1 MDKRVEANLRV
12 KRRIVDALFSLM
24 REKSLTDIR
33 VTEIIREAGVAR
45 ASFYRNYCSKEDVLI
60 TLIRDVLE
68 DFRKEIRYEQGNFYT
83 YDNLLLSF
91 QFFKQYQN
99 YVLDLYHS
107 GFGMT
112 LLEELNLFH
121 ESIEGTMP
129 ATSIK
134 KYELYIYIGALFN
147 TALVWLSDE
156 ANTSAEGITE
166 FFLNSVSNM
175 VKGRL
180 PDSQVPMEEMTE
192 RSGNDGV

>member
-1 MDKRVEANLRV
+1 MDKRVEANQRV
-12 KRRIVDALFSLM
+12 KSRIVDALFSLM

-33 VTEIIREAGVAR
+33 ISEIIRVAGVAR
-45 ASFYRNYCSKEDVLI
+45 SSFYRNYSSKEDVLI
-60 TLIRDVLE
+60 TLIRDALG
-68 DFRKEIRYEQGNFYT
+68 DYQKEIRYEQGNFYT

-91 QFFKQYQN
+91 QYFKKYQN
-99 YVLDLYHS
+99 YVLDLCRS

-112 LLEELNLFH
+112 LLYELNLFH

-129 ATSIK
+129 AASIK

-156 ANTSAEGITE
+156 ADTSAEDITE
-166 FFLNSVSNM
+166 FFLNAVSSM

-180 PDSQVPMEEMTE
+180 PGDSHAIF
-192 RSGNDGV
+192 